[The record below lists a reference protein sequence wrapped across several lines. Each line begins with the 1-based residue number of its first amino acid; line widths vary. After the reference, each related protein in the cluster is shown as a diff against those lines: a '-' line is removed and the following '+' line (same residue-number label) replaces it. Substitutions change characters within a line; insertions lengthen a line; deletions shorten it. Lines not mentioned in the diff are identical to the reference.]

1 MILDLSNKSTM
12 QEDVYDLLKKISLTK
27 KDQFN
32 SIIDNCSKINR
43 KKVDWWVQ
51 RPASRNTHQSFLFYQ
66 FCCLHLVDELVK
78 SGQKIE
84 KVI

>member
-32 SIIDNCSKINR
+32 SIIDNYSKINR
-43 KKVDWWVQ
+43 KKSRLVGSKTGQ
-51 RPASRNTHQSFLFYQ
+51 SKYASVFSVLSVLLFA
-66 FCCLHLVDELVK
+66 F
-78 SGQKIE
+78 G
-84 KVI
+84 